1 MKSEDQRIAA
11 TYRFLF
17 QPSPMVRVM
26 VLLGYICPPMK
37 ALPLRANRELEQA
50 RRTLEDTA
58 LSMIRLK
65 QREEKDK
72 EGRGERDILGVM
84 IEENR
89 QSRENGMS
97 MDALSEEEM
106 VNQIMTFLA
115 AGYTIRSSY

>member
-1 MKSEDQRIAA
+1 MRLTDVLGFGFDFEAVKSEDQRIAA

-65 QREEKDK
+65 QREERDK
-72 EGRGERDILGVM
+72 EGRG
-84 IEENR
+84 
-89 QSRENGMS
+89 NGIS
-97 MDALSEEEM
+97 L
-106 VNQIMTFLA
+106 VL
-115 AGYTIRSSY
+115 